1 LKAKIKRMKTSTKM
15 SREERRAAI
24 VQAVRAVFAEKG
36 SHGSTTRELA
46 QAAGVSEALLFK
58 HFPNKDALYAA
69 MIQSCIQDKD
79 HETIARLLALEPCTS
94 TLVLHVHLM
103 VSHFVGGPRPG
114 EGHEAVLV
122 RLLQRSMMED
132 GDYARLLHRRL
143 GLPMIQKLER
153 CIEAAIAAGD
163 AVAGP
168 SQAVLT
174 AWFAQ
179 HLAMTVMFHLL
190 PTTPI
195 IDYGLSRAALIEQV
209 VWFSLRGMGVKD
221 EAIKRYYH
229 PEAVAQFVNGSATED
244 FPGPKNDAAHSARR
258 AGSRSNGSRANG
270 SQSNG
275 AQSNGARTIGSK
287 PE

>member
-1 LKAKIKRMKTSTKM
+1 MKTTAKM
-15 SREERRAAI
+15 SGEERRAAI

-58 HFPNKDALYAA
+58 HFPNKEALYAA

-79 HETIARLLALEPCTS
+79 HEAIERLLALEPSTA
-94 TLVLHVHLM
+94 TLVIHVHLM

-114 EGHEAVLV
+114 EDHEAVLV

-132 GDYARLLHRRL
+132 GDYARLLHQRL
-143 GLPMIQKLER
+143 GTPMIEKLER
-153 CIEAAIAAGD
+153 CIKTAIAMGD
-163 AVAGP
+163 AVARP

-195 IDYGLSRAALIEQV
+195 IDYGLSREDLIEQI

-221 EAIKRYYH
+221 EAIRRYYR
-229 PEAVAQFVNGSATED
+229 PEAVGEFLNESAVKKPPRKANGTAL
-244 FPGPKNDAAHSARR
+244 DAKLTPARTN
-258 AGSRSNGSRANG
+258 SSRAI
-270 SQSNG
+270 
-275 AQSNGARTIGSK
+275 AA
-287 PE
+287 E